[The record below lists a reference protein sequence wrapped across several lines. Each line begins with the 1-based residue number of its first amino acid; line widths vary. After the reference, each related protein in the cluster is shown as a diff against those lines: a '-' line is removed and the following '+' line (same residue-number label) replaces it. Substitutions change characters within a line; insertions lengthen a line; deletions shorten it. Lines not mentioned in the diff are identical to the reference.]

1 MVDFT
6 FVDAPFELEIEEGQ
20 TVPMRSWWRGSG
32 LDAPSQGD
40 LDAICSTINAKG
52 GVFDGIIGFS
62 QGGALGAY
70 LAVNRAEREGAKVP
84 SLARLKFLIVAGAYA
99 IPRSPRA
106 LPEELPSLHIMSP
119 QDTCVNCSAS
129 QGLEKLFRAAKR
141 HFHEKGHAFP
151 TRASDVDLYHT
162 FITAHCSAAG
172 GEGVRSSSQATEEQ
186 KEELEAIQA
195 IFMED
200 VVACEFDPP
209 LIRVALPS
217 SPSAAALSL
226 GLPPAYPHTAQPT
239 IKVLGLGAVARAAC
253 EAAVR
258 QVPLAL
264 PLALPLYLR
273 GGGALSLS
281 HYLSSFL
288 SPPSFLFKRV
298 CVSYVLK

>member
-1 MVDFT
+1 VVDFT

-32 LDAPSQGD
+32 LDAPSQED
-40 LDAICSTINAKG
+40 LDAIFSTINAKG

-70 LAVNRAEREGAKVP
+70 LAVKSAESEGAKVP
-84 SLARLKFLIVAGAYA
+84 SLARLKFLMVAGAYT
-99 IPRSPRA
+99 IPGYTRA
-106 LPEELPSLHIMSP
+106 LLEELPSLHIMSP

-151 TRASDVDLYHT
+151 TRASDVDLYHS